1 MKIDEAPGVALA
13 TPIAENLKERG
24 GVVMCA
30 ICIHFQAMQTMASLP
45 SLQRQGMQLRLL
57 LLTLLLL
64 LFNAPQEQLQAL
76 VSKPKPLV

>member
-64 LFNAPQEQLQAL
+64 FNAPQEQLQAL

>member
-13 TPIAENLKERG
+13 TPIAENLKEPG

-45 SLQRQGMQLRLL
+45 SLQRQGMQLL